1 VAARRPA
8 IVDHAI
14 ERAGALRRYD
24 EIRLAR

>member
-8 IVDHAI
+8 IIDHAT
-14 ERAGALRRYD
+14 ERADALRRYE